1 MKSSTLRLTRF
12 TIVGAD
18 ACAPY
23 RSPPQ
28 MWGFRLSDFITSVL
42 SIHHSPLPDAE
53 WHFRWHDGNRLT
65 ITLLRPE
72 WTVTPVAP
80 THRIE
85 GRA

>member
-1 MKSSTLRLTRF
+1 MNSGMRLTRF

-18 ACAPY
+18 AAAPY
-23 RSPPQ
+23 RSPPS
-28 MWGFRLSDFITSVL
+28 MWGHRLCEFINGVL
-42 SIHHSPLPDAE
+42 SIHHGQEDDE

-72 WTVTPVAP
+72 WTVAPVAP